1 MQYFWKGIYKVEVLI
16 SVILYCMEENVKD
29 RRAILRTVR
38 KDSWLLLAVALTM
51 PYQLHKTE

>member
-16 SVILYCMEENVKD
+16 SVIPYCMEENVKD

-38 KDSWLLLAVALTM
+38 KDTWLLMAVVLTM